1 MLAASP
7 FDLGFGETA
16 LRLALAAVVGALL
29 GLDRE
34 IRGHA
39 AGLRTHGVVSLSSA
53 VITISALLL
62 FEQLRS
68 AEAQPD
74 PLRVVQGLAL
84 AIGFIAAGLIFVK
97 GGDVRNLTSA
107 ANIWLATAIGIA
119 CGAGQYGLVVLAAG
133 FGLLLVIGLRAADQ
147 WLPEQS
153 AKPNEQDRRQ
163 RLADVT
169 PVFQP
174 AATRDRPVLSRMSA
188 GEATGGVNPARC
200 CSSPAANAAGV
211 A

>member
-1 MLAASP
+1 
-7 FDLGFGETA
+7 
-16 LRLALAAVVGALL
+16 
-29 GLDRE
+29 
-34 IRGHA
+34 
-39 AGLRTHGVVSLSSA
+39 LRTHGVVSLSSA

-74 PLRVVQGLAL
+74 PLGVVQGLVQ

-119 CGAGQYGLVVLAAG
+119 CGAGQDGLMVLAAG

-153 AKPNEQDRRQ
+153 A
-163 RLADVT
+163 
-169 PVFQP
+169 QP
-174 AATRDRPVLSRMSA
+174 TNKIAASA
-188 GEATGGVNPARC
+188 LPMRTGAKNWLGQMMTTTEAKWLTIHT
-200 CSSPAANAAGV
+200 
-211 A
+211 

>member
-1 MLAASP
+1 MMTASP
-7 FDLGFGETA
+7 FALGFGETA
-16 LRLALAAVVGALL
+16 LRLALATIVGALL

-68 AEAQPD
+68 SEAQPD
-74 PLRVVQGLAL
+74 PLRVVQGLAQ

-107 ANIWLATAIGIA
+107 ANIWLATALGIA
-119 CGAGQYGLVVLAAG
+119 CGAGQYGLVILATG
-133 FGLLLVIGLRAADQ
+133 FGLLLMIGFRAADQ
-147 WLPEQS
+147 WLPER
-153 AKPNEQDRRQ
+153 AKKAQEDEPRQ
-163 RLADVT
+163 IADT
-169 PVFQP
+169 K
-174 AATRDRPVLSRMSA
+174 RDAEKGESA
-188 GEATGGVNPARC
+188 GVNTLRP
-200 CSSPAANAAGV
+200 
-211 A
+211 